1 MSTFSFLQHVTIQKM
16 DRLGAALVA
25 TVTTSRSESSVGSFL
40 DRGQLEQAMSF
51 ITMMVHLD
59 VERDCEQRV
68 QLALALADRFQ
79 AALIGVAGLALRPA
93 FAAGAVVVYC
103 QPTEHEC
110 RAASARLED
119 MGKKF
124 RAQGQYLKQ
133 VEWRTA
139 LELPYELVSREARAA
154 DLIIVGA
161 RHTGGNMQDLADP
174 GVILLRA
181 GRPVL
186 VVPDTVAPLQLRRVV
201 VAWKDTRE
209 CRRAVRDAL
218 PFLQRAKEV
227 LLVGIGEGEAE
238 SNAKRTLSDA
248 AGYLLRHRVAAVH
261 DVWRQARGPVAAE
274 LLRLVQDEGAD
285 LIVAGGYGHSRLG
298 EWIFGGVTH
307 ELLVS
312 SPVCCMLSH

>member
-1 MSTFSFLQHVTIQKM
+1 MSS
-16 DRLGAALVA
+16 A
-25 TVTTSRSESSVGSFL
+25 TVNSECNLLLLWPTAFRQRSLASLAWRCGLLLPRGLSSSIASPRNMSAARRAHVSRTWARSSAPKASISNRL
-40 DRGQLEQAMSF
+40 N
-51 ITMMVHLD
+51 
-59 VERDCEQRV
+59 
-68 QLALALADRFQ
+68 
-79 AALIGVAGLALRPA
+79 
-93 FAAGAVVVYC
+93 GA
-103 QPTEHEC
+103 PRLNC
-110 RAASARLED
+110 RMR
-119 MGKKF
+119 
-124 RAQGQYLKQ
+124 
-133 VEWRTA
+133 
-139 LELPYELVSREARAA
+139 LVSREARVA

-238 SNAKRTLSDA
+238 ANAKRNLSDA

-307 ELLVS
+307 ELLVL

>member
-1 MSTFSFLQHVTIQKM
+1 M
-16 DRLGAALVA
+16 A
-25 TVTTSRSESSVGSFL
+25 TVTTAQSESSVGSFL
-40 DRGQLEQAMSF
+40 DRGQAEQAMPF
-51 ITMMVHLD
+51 TTMMVHVD

-79 AALIGVAGLALRPA
+79 AALIGVAGLTLRPA
-93 FAAGAVVVYC
+93 FAAGGVVIYHE
-103 QPTEHEC
+103 PTERERHTV
-110 RAASARLED
+110 SARLDD
-119 MGKKF
+119 MGGRF
-124 RAQGQYLKQ
+124 RAKGQHLKQ

-161 RHTGGNMQDLADP
+161 RHTGGNIEDLADP

-181 GRPVL
+181 GLPVL

-238 SNAKRTLSDA
+238 SNAKKTLSDA
-248 AGYLLRHRVAAVH
+248 AGYLLRHRAAVH
-261 DVWRQARGPVAAE
+261 DVWRQARGPVAGE
-274 LLRLVQDEGAD
+274 LLRLVQDEKAD
-285 LIVAGGYGHSRLG
+285 LIVAGGYGQSRLG
-298 EWIFGGVTH
+298 EWLFGGVTH
-307 ELLVS
+307 ELLAS

>member
-1 MSTFSFLQHVTIQKM
+1 MTMAQ
-16 DRLGAALVA
+16 
-25 TVTTSRSESSVGSFL
+25 SESSVRILDHGTLKQGPSF
-40 DRGQLEQAMSF
+40 A
-51 ITMMVHLD
+51 TMMVHVD
-59 VERDCEQRV
+59 VARDCEQRIE
-68 QLALALADRFQ
+68 LALALADRFE
-79 AALIGVAGLALRPA
+79 ATLIGVAGLPLRPA
-93 FAAGAVVVYC
+93 FAAGGVVVY
-103 QPTEHEC
+103 HEPAEEDC
-110 RAASARLED
+110 RALSARLDE
-119 MGKKF
+119 MGRRF
-124 RAQGQYLKQ
+124 RGKGQHLKQ
-133 VEWRTA
+133 LEWRTA
-139 LELPYELVSREARAA
+139 LDFPNELVSREARAA

-218 PFLQRAKEV
+218 PFLRRAKEV

-261 DVWRQARGPVAAE
+261 DVWRQAQGPVAGE
-274 LLRLVQDEGAD
+274 LLRLVQDEKAD

-307 ELLVS
+307 ELLAS
-312 SPVCCMLSH
+312 SSVCCMLSH